1 MTDIH
6 SLITLSF
13 FITYVIF
20 QPPTTVLCRKIGPR
34 IFLPAICLMWG
45 AVIIGFGFSKNW
57 STLVAL
63 RLILGI
69 LEAGYFPG
77 W

>member
-1 MTDIH
+1 
-6 SLITLSF
+6 
-13 FITYVIF
+13 
-20 QPPTTVLCRKIGPR
+20 
-34 IFLPAICLMWG
+34 MWG

-77 W
+77 CVYL